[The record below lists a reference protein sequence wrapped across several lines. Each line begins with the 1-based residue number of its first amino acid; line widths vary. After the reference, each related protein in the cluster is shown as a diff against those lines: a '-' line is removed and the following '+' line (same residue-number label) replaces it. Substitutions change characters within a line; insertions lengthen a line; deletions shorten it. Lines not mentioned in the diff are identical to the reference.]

1 MLSFF
6 RRNLFINLIF
16 LLLFIVVLQGSFF
29 FKWSPAQVLFSI
41 GFDMTSGISFL
52 SNHIVQTLLTIILI
66 LLQAVLVSR
75 FVINHRMSRALSYI
89 PGAVFALFVCFVLE
103 DLSFD
108 AILLANLFLI
118 LSIGNLYNI
127 YKKYRPVTH
136 IFNAGLFL
144 SLAAL
149 IHFPYI
155 IFFFVLI
162 MGLLSLRNTNAI
174 EMAQLIIGF
183 LGGFFL
189 CGVILY
195 ATGHIDQLT
204 QMVQNETGFPE
215 FRFDNPTEYTKVVI
229 ALLIVIILIGYQTS
243 VKKKK
248 NFDAIRKIDLNY
260 WIMFFALV
268 SLLLLPSPTNSD
280 LLLFS
285 LPVGILGGLIFE
297 RKEAVLAKEFVFVI
311 LLVVYY
317 AFVFD
322 VIQI

>member
-16 LLLFIVVLQGSFF
+16 LLLFVVVLQVYFL
-29 FKWSPAQVLFSI
+29 FKWSSPEVVFSI
-41 GFDMTSGISFL
+41 GLDITQGLGVLSNNFIQSFL
-52 SNHIVQTLLTIILI
+52 TIALI
-66 LLQAVLVSR
+66 LVQAVLVSR
-75 FVINHRMSRALSYI
+75 FVIDHRMSRALSYI
-89 PGAVFALFVCFVLE
+89 PGAIFILFTCFALE
-103 DLSFD
+103 DSNFD
-108 AILLANLFLI
+108 VILFANLFFI

-144 SLAAL
+144 SIAAL
-149 IHFPYI
+149 IYFPYI

-162 MGLLSLRNTNAI
+162 MGLLSLRNTNAV

-183 LGGFFL
+183 LAGFFL
-189 CGVILY
+189 CGVVLY
-195 ATGHIDQLT
+195 ATGHFDQLMT
-204 QMVQNETGFPE
+204 MVKSESGLPD
-215 FRFDNPTEYTKVVI
+215 FDFSNSISYLK
-229 ALLIVIILIGYQTS
+229 VIISIIIILVLVMYQTV

-260 WIMFFALV
+260 WILFFALI
-268 SLLLLPSPTNSD
+268 SLVFLPQPDNKHLILL
-280 LLLFS
+280 S
-285 LPVGILGGLIFE
+285 LPVGILGGLVFE
-297 RKEAVLAKEFVFVI
+297 RKEGVLAKEFVFV
-311 LLVVYY
+311 LMLVLYC